1 MEGFERL
8 GQRDKERNFLRGD
21 TTNIPSILLISIDRF
36 PQLEELNLQ
45 LLYNAILNH
54 HVSIYCVFILNT

>member
-21 TTNIPSILLISIDRF
+21 TTNIPSIILISIDRF

-45 LLYNAILNH
+45 SLYRSSMTNGI
-54 HVSIYCVFILNT
+54 IMQY